1 MNSRVLEALLA
12 FLPRSAMD
20 TSKSPEESPAEKPS
34 NLPQIDEPNSSS
46 SLNSFEAT
54 MKALDEVLSQR
65 QQESAKPSSLNGQL
79 PSVEASKAD
88 KKKGN
93 QKATIEDEITMEE
106 DSDSDVE
113 GAMHAELQRLLDSD
127 HCDEPL
133 DYNLI
138 KSFLESFKSQGG
150 LSGPVSNLAGRLA
163 PDLKF
168 PRDST

>member
-1 MNSRVLEALLA
+1 
-12 FLPRSAMD
+12 MD
-20 TSKSPEESPAEKPS
+20 TPKSPEKSPIGKAEKPS
-34 NLPQIDEPNSSS
+34 GLPRINEPSQANGNPN
-46 SLNSFEAT
+46 LNSFEAV
-54 MKALDEVLSQR
+54 MKALDEVLSQKH
-65 QQESAKPSSLNGQL
+65 QETAKPSLKGQ
-79 PSVEASKAD
+79 PQSVETSKAD
-88 KKKGN
+88 NKGKK
-93 QKATIEDEITMEE
+93 KATIEDEIAMEE

-113 GAMHAELQRLLDSD
+113 GAMDAELQQLLDGD